1 MLTDWVLRGCCLTC
15 SDGLTWLGGKWSGQM
30 RMTKKTVLWA
40 LCFAMLA
47 WQCKAVGNDDV
58 PLDERRSPAF
68 ALGHDQ
74 HLYGYYP
81 NKHMSFK
88 SDSVYTAQLEV

>member
-1 MLTDWVLRGCCLTC
+1 MTC
-15 SDGLTWLGGKWSGQM
+15 SDGLTWLRGSGLEM
-30 RMTKKTVLWA
+30 SMTKKIVLWA

-47 WQCKAVGNDDV
+47 WQCNAVGKVEV

-81 NKHMSFK
+81 NKHMAFK

>member
-1 MLTDWVLRGCCLTC
+1 MWTDWVLRGCCLTC
-15 SDGLTWLGGKWSGQM
+15 SDGLTWLMGSGLEM
-30 RMTKKTVLWA
+30 SMTKKTVLWA
-40 LCFAMLA
+40 LCIAMLA
-47 WQCKAVGNDDV
+47 WKCIAVGEVEV
-58 PLDERRSPAF
+58 PLAERQSPAF

>member
-1 MLTDWVLRGCCLTC
+1 MTDRNLKAV
-15 SDGLTWLGGKWSGQM
+15 GLQKNGKERKKNWQM
-30 RMTKKTVLWA
+30 SSMTKKTVLWT

-47 WQCKAVGNDDV
+47 WQCKAVGNDEV
-58 PLDERRSPAF
+58 PLAERRIPAF

-81 NKHMSFK
+81 NKHMAFK